1 MTLEEVKQIPM
12 REVVERYGFTP
23 NRAGFIHCPFHSN
36 DKGASLKVYKKDWY
50 CHACGAGKD
59 QIDFVMRMDGLSF
72 KEAFMAL
79 GGTYDTEDREEVRQ
93 KIRQAEK
100 RRQARAEK
108 EARLK
113 RRIDEN
119 NRYISALRNGIEY
132 FPVYSEEWCF
142 CQNALPYQLYLHDIL
157 NEMRADR

>member
-1 MTLEEVKQIPM
+1 MTVDEIKEAVSMLDIL
-12 REVVERYGFTP
+12 ERYGIENRRGMVSCPLHKDKTP
-23 NRAGFIHCPFHSN
+23 SMKIYKNGFRCFS
-36 DKGASLKVYKKDWY
+36 
-50 CHACGAGKD
+50 CGWNGD
-59 QIDFVMRMDGLSF
+59 VFDFVMRMDDLSF

-79 GGTYDTEDREEVRQ
+79 GGTYDTKDREEVKQ

-119 NRYISALRNGIEY
+119 NRYISALRNGTEY

-157 NEMRADR
+157 NEMRADI